1 LTGALGAVTGGL
13 TGALGAVTGG
23 LTGALPNALGGL
35 TGALPNALGGLTGAV
50 NNVVGSAAS
59 ILNITSGATAG
70 LSTGLNALPGGAA
83 VTASFVNNAVGA
95 INSIPGVGAVAGLI
109 GTASSA
115 VANLS
120 SGLSSLANPLDPSK
134 ALNTLTAAG
143 GALTKGLDDLKSG
156 KLSLETLASA
166 GLPVGA
172 AAELNAAI
180 CAMSSG
186 GAVPVILPT
195 MAGNTCDRGEV
206 DAGLTAAF
214 GSLKIPLPNFGGN
227 PATLGK
233 TASTVALDKA
243 NETRL
248 KELDEKLAQ
257 QKKLADDAIAAQQ
270 TAKNS
275 LPAGD
280 PSIEELRQKAMVE
293 VDKQIAIQNT
303 IVATLRA

>member
-1 LTGALGAVTGGL
+1 M
-13 TGALGAVTGG
+13 
-23 LTGALPNALGGL
+23 
-35 TGALPNALGGLTGAV
+35 
-50 NNVVGSAAS
+50 VGSAAS

-156 KLSLETLASA
+156 KLSLATLASA

-186 GAVPVILPT
+186 GAVPVKLPT

-248 KELDEKLAQ
+248 KELGEQSSQQIKTVGLANAAYATAV
-257 QKKLADDAIAAQQ
+257 AD
-270 TAKNS
+270 

-280 PSIEELRQKAMVE
+280 PSIEAAAE
-293 VDKQIAIQNT
+293 VVRSER
-303 IVATLRA
+303 VALIDITEQRNKLIRAKYNIG